1 LKIVLL
7 VAVAFAAHADPAG
20 RKLLA
25 VPVDTAGW
33 HAAERVVMPPNV
45 RLHFLPPCTPE
56 PRPAEPLWP
65 PVREAAANRAIGRLD
80 RLRAILRTRPVA
92 GENASTASLAVPF
105 GRDPPAITT
114 CPATAVTAA

>member
-1 LKIVLL
+1 MKIVLL

-80 RLRAILRTRPVA
+80 RLRAILRTRPGYPA
-92 GENASTASLAVPF
+92 RSPEAVQPVIGF
-105 GRDPPAITT
+105 RW
-114 CPATAVTAA
+114 VTGLER